1 MAEIVSDKKETI
13 KQSTI
18 RDKETLTKGSK
29 YQKAIIITM
38 SAYLIQATKYRKKQL
53 EWEMDKSTELDILTY
68 FSQLFKEQLEDKK
81 INQDKPYPVL

>member
-53 EWEMDKSTELDILTY
+53 E
-68 FSQLFKEQLEDKK
+68 
-81 INQDKPYPVL
+81 